1 MNVLAQDCA
10 FEYSQMPGIHAS
22 PQELEHPFNQTTLY
36 AYMAQGHP
44 ARKIFKLD
52 S

>member
-1 MNVLAQDCA
+1 MLVQDCA

-36 AYMAQGHP
+36 
-44 ARKIFKLD
+44 KLYKPKNVD
-52 S
+52 DISFSKSFRT